1 MIRILIVEDDR
12 VIAESLCDHL
22 ARWGWEPVLVEDF
35 SDVTDVFVKTKPHLV
50 LMDIGLPFYDG
61 YHWCTQI
68 RAISPVP
75 VVFLSSASDNMNI
88 VMAVQTGGDDFIV
101 KPFDLSVLSAK
112 IQAMLRRTYDYGP
125 ATPLLEHRGA
135 VLHLAEA
142 TLVWQGERI
151 PLTRNEFGILTA
163 LMERRGAVVS
173 RDTLMKRLWESDLFV
188 DDNTLNVNIARLR
201 KKLEDIGLTRF
212 IETRKGLGYCL
223 GDA

>member
-1 MIRILIVEDDR
+1 MVRILIVEDDR
-12 VIAESLCDHL
+12 VIAERLREHL
-22 ARWGWEPVLVEDF
+22 ARWGWEPRVVEDF
-35 SDVTDVFVKTKPHLV
+35 SDVTGTFVRTEPHLV

-68 RAISPVP
+68 RALSQVP
-75 VVFLSSASDNMNI
+75 VVFLSSASDNLNI
-88 VMAVQTGGDDFIV
+88 VMAVQTGGDDFIT

-112 IQAMLRRTYDYGP
+112 IQAILRRAYDYGP
-125 ATPLLEHRGA
+125 VTPLPEHRGA
-135 VLHLAEA
+135 VLHPTEA

-151 PLTRNEFGILTA
+151 PLTRNELGILNA
-163 LMERRGAVVS
+163 LMERRGAVVP
-173 RDTLMKRLWESDLFV
+173 RGTLMKKLWESDLFV